1 MQKEIMMQTPGML
14 VMAGMG
20 KDALAR
26 LAEYAKTAEQAGLR
40 SFLVT
45 EVPATDGLAVSQHI
59 ASITSRIHVG
69 TGIANIYTRHASLM
83 AGHAMTID
91 ALAPDRLLLGLGTS
105 HKPVNAA
112 YGVNMDRPLVAL
124 RDCVAT
130 LRKAFAGEPIV
141 SLPGISVGKAEG
153 RIAVY
158 IAGISPKSIELTGE
172 VADGSLPLNY
182 CPRGLKEVVDG
193 IGRGAQRAGRN
204 PKDVSIA
211 LIMHC
216 CVCPDRALALR
227 SVKSTLAR
235 YGSAPFYNRLFV
247 RQGFVREAEA
257 IMAAAATGDTA
268 GAAAAVSDQMAEEVA
283 AMGTA
288 QECRNKLEEFERAGA
303 SYVLLYPVPIE
314 GNYDRGVRAVLQAFG
329 S

>member
-1 MQKEIMMQTPGML
+1 MQTPGIL
-14 VMAGMG
+14 VMGGMG

-26 LAEYAKTAEQAGLR
+26 LSDYARTAEQAGLR

-45 EVPATDGLAVSQHI
+45 EGPATDALAVSQHI

-69 TGIANIYTRHASLM
+69 TGIANIYTRHPAVM

-91 ALAPDRLLLGLGTS
+91 ALTPGRLLLGLGTS

-112 YGVNMDRPLVAL
+112 YGINMDKPLAAL

-130 LRKAFAGEPIV
+130 LRKMFRGEPM
-141 SLPGISVGKAEG
+141 LNRPGMTARKAEG
-153 RIAVY
+153 KIAVY

-172 VADGSLPLNY
+172 IADGSLPLNY

-193 IGRGAQRAGRN
+193 IGRGAQRAGRDS
-204 PKDVSIA
+204 KEVSIA

-227 SVKSTLAR
+227 SVKSTLAM
-235 YGSAPFYNRLFV
+235 YGSLPFYNRLFV
-247 RQGFVREAEA
+247 RQGFVKEAQA
-257 IMAAAATGDTA
+257 IMAAASKGDMA
-268 GAAAAVSDQMAEEVA
+268 GAAAAVSDQMADEVA
-283 AMGTA
+283 AMGSA
-288 QECRNKLEEFERAGA
+288 QDCKNKLDEFEKAGA

-314 GNYDRGVRAVLQAFG
+314 SNYDRGVRAVLQAFG